1 MSEKQTDLRN
11 YFDDIMLDVFDLAAS
26 KKRRIWDEELTIN
39 NKISLLER
47 IIDYFQEHE
56 DYEKCDKLQK
66 KINRMR
72 TH

>member
-1 MSEKQTDLRN
+1 MSEKRTDLHN
-11 YFDDIMLDVFDLAAS
+11 YFDDVMLDAFDLTAS
-26 KKRRIWDEELTIN
+26 KKRRIWNEELTIN

-47 IIDYFQEHE
+47 LIDYFQEHE

-72 TH
+72 IY